1 MVQASEQSPSRRHR
15 RGHIQPTNEQ
25 QPQPQQYSDQSQYEG
40 DPTQD
45 PTYMRKQGIV
55 SERISRYFGDNQEL
69 KQSIVDWGAAMDE
82 QGTVADWLIQNE
94 SSVAPQIL
102 HRLSQHPEG
111 WAQLVSLPPQTRDRW
126 LQNSKGI
133 SKLK

>member
-1 MVQASEQSPSRRHR
+1 M
-15 RGHIQPTNEQ
+15 
-25 QPQPQQYSDQSQYEG
+25 
-40 DPTQD
+40 
-45 PTYMRKQGIV
+45 